1 MPSVSRAWPV
11 CMSMPTSPMAK
22 PSNRLTSPRSID
34 EPSTAVTVVKASS
47 ISAK

>member
-1 MPSVSRAWPV
+1 
-11 CMSMPTSPMAK
+11 MSMPTK
-22 PSNRLTSPRSID
+22 PIANPNSRLTIPRSID